1 VYKNVEQFIFGVAT
15 LGSIVSG
22 WVRGRRFKDNF
33 WGTVWTFPPPS
44 TIQSR
49 ADLFIL

>member
-15 LGSIVSG
+15 LGHIVSR
-22 WVRGRRFKDNF
+22 WVRGGRFKDI
-33 WGTVWTFPPPS
+33 WGAAWTFPPPS

-49 ADLFIL
+49 IDLFIL